1 MSLTDDLQ
9 LTDEPLNLSDIRIL
23 GEKTDLNTTVPD
35 LFQKFNHSVDH
46 F

>member
-9 LTDEPLNLSDIRIL
+9 LTDEPLILSDIRIL

-35 LFQKFNHSVDH
+35 LF
-46 F
+46 

>member
-9 LTDEPLNLSDIRIL
+9 LTDEPLNLSDIKIL
-23 GEKTDLNTTVPD
+23 GEKTDLNTTAPD